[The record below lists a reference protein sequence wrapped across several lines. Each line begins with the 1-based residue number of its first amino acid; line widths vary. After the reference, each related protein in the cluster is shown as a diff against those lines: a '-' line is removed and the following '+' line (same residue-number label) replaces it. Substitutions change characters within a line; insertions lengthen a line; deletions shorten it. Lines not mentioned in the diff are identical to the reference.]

1 MKTKYIL
8 TLLALPALFAACVND
23 DFEQAQKP
31 SKVESDLLA
40 GRATGELVLTAEK
53 NALTGENADTRV
65 VGDMEDADGA
75 INWLWENANDKIG
88 AAVVDY
94 SKDGEIVSLED
105 YPDNYV
111 ITDYPFA
118 PNIQGPSSA
127 ADFSTP
133 TAVVEGAYMFYN
145 RYKGFNTAERR
156 TINHSI
162 ERILKVNAGKEAG
175 LKQVGTAENGGQN
188 FFISPIIDLAI
199 KDREAIQKPISMTSA
214 YSVLQFRLHLR
225 YDSEDKG
232 KYVGEKGFRVNKVVL
247 QTLGSRDAF
256 DQNLTLDPA
265 AIAIIQKDLA
275 TNPAYAGWFEKNG
288 AIKTDGVSDEQVSAA
303 LDLVNDA
310 IADPNNEIGR
320 NVTKKTTTDL
330 VYQLEN
336 QFAFMSDKDVMDLL
350 VIVPSDVYNEGKLAK
365 GVTYEGK
372 SEGVFLVTVYT
383 SEGTYNTVVEAE
395 DNLTTRTL
403 MRGKKYNVERTMDL
417 RKGHTNVTLFEQA
430 KAFNIET
437 TEDYNYTIE
446 YIKEHSRDY
455 GDANEWSA
463 PTLQFV
469 DGVKIDVDDDHFFP
483 NFPLVYSGKNVTL
496 NITGEASAYELNP
509 TTVILA
515 TDENR
520 PTINVENDGAKVT
533 FKGDVKEGIK
543 DFYGKEGTKDGEG
556 YTSAFK
562 LTSNSAIE
570 IAAGQTVNFELLKS
584 DKSLTI
590 ADSEAEAPAKV
601 FVKGNPA
608 VTAGTLYVGKNT
620 RFDLNQ
626 ALNNTANAT
635 VAEGAQL
642 VLPTLMHGDADN
654 DEVVMD
660 IQGTVNVDGSQKAS
674 VNDAVI
680 NVYGK
685 MTFTKTG
692 GRMTN
697 NGKLTVYG
705 NDENEMNVGTR
716 AEFTGFT
723 LENNGTIKTTK
734 SSDRKATY
742 GGYIT
747 VETLNNNENGVIND
761 NGEMWVTETL
771 TNTGIIYLM
780 EDPYALL
787 NIEDGESTEDGKIV
801 LTTPAEYEMKDGYYS
816 RANSLSDVEGTIEV
830 TLDQATYDKVL
841 ANADDAT
848 YGTQER
854 AWAVINRVI
863 LDGVELKLKAEMQ
876 GTNKDIILKNGA
888 TVNAQEALTL
898 ASLTTE
904 GADNVLKAAK
914 ANTTITVDAAGEDKG
929 DGVVNVAEGSALT
942 VEKDVNLVI
951 GYEAFATD
959 NYMLNVAGTLINNG
973 TIDTEDGEGGYTD
986 TYNGVNKLSAIV
998 NGTLTNNWKISKPA
1012 EPMYSGDNYDALIDL
1027 ISTLYVNGGE
1037 NKDKII
1043 GGFAGDVDIRIE
1055 KWDTEDGS
1063 FAAENEWTNRQ
1074 FQEFGKDR
1082 LYSVLTGE
1090 LKSASGYYYLS
1101 ASISGSYAALYLGYN
1116 TEVPPVE
1123 FTNYLKGLSRE
1134 EFETAYNEAVEKI
1147 ATPVLTTT
1155 WLYVYKN
1162 NGTINLKPAYENG
1175 NEGWAY
1181 GVVLDNKNGI
1191 INGEFSNNKR

>member
-31 SKVESDLLA
+31 SRVESDLLA

-53 NALTGENADTRV
+53 NALTGDNADTRV

-94 SKDGEIVSLED
+94 SKNGEIVSLKD

-584 DKSLTI
+584 NKSLTI

-685 MTFTKTG
+685 MTFTKDG
-692 GRMTN
+692 GSMTN

-716 AEFTGFT
+716 AEFTGFK

-747 VETLNNNENGVIND
+747 VETLNNNEDGVIND
-761 NGEMWVTETL
+761 NGEMWVTATL
-771 TNTGIIYLM
+771 ANTGIIYLM

-787 NIEDGESTEDGKIV
+787 NIKAGTSTKDGKVV

-816 RANSLSDVEGTIEV
+816 RANSLSDVEGPIEV

-863 LDGVELKLKAEMQ
+863 LDGVELKLKAEMK
-876 GTNKDIILKNGA
+876 GTNKDFILKNGA
-888 TVNAQEALTL
+888 TVNAQADLTL

-904 GADNVLKAAK
+904 GAGNVLNAAK
-914 ANTTITVDAAGEDKG
+914 ANTKITIDIDADDTSKG
-929 DGVVNVAEGSALT
+929 GVVNVAEGSALT
-942 VEKDVNLVI
+942 VEKNVNLII
-951 GYEAFATD
+951 GYETFVED
-959 NYMLNVAGTLINNG
+959 NYMLNVAGTLTNNG
-973 TIDTEDGEGGYTD
+973 TIDTEDGEGGYTED
-986 TYNGVNKLSAIV
+986 EYQGVNKLSAIV

-1012 EPMYSGDNYDALIDL
+1012 EPKYEGEEYDKIVTLIGGLNEGAKGFCGVFGDN
-1027 ISTLYVNGGE
+1027 
-1037 NKDKII
+1037 KP
-1043 GGFAGDVDIRIE
+1043 RIE
-1055 KWDTEDGS
+1055 KWDSNETSWVGEDAMDWNSNVTIDHVKGIIAQGEVKMVQDY
-1063 FAAENEWTNRQ
+1063 AAIV
-1074 FQEFGKDR
+1074 GKING
-1082 LYSVLTGE
+1082 VT
-1090 LKSASGYYYLS
+1090 
-1101 ASISGSYAALYLGYN
+1101 AALYLGLPKGEEA
-1116 TEVPPVE
+1116 TEAYINALRDTDE
-1123 FTNYLKGLSRE
+1123 FD
-1134 EFETAYNEAVEKI
+1134 TAYAWAVDG
-1147 ATPVLTTT
+1147 APTPVLTTT

-1175 NEGWAY
+1175 NGGWAY
-1181 GVVLDNKNGI
+1181 GEVLDNENGI
-1191 INGEFSNNKR
+1191 INGEFSKKR